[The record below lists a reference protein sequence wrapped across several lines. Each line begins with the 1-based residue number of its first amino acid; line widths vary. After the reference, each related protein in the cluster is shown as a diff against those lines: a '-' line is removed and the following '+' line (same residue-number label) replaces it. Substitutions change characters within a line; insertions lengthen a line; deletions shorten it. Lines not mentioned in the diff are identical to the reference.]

1 MKNNNIILNKNV
13 SKFKKQMYYLEK
25 DSQYA
30 LNIRVL
36 PDTFLAGYPVSSFIT
51 KYQVSGQFKYPVSGQ
66 ILKIAGYPAKPDIW
80 PNPTEY
86 RNASSCIK
94 YLSIYITQIVHF
106 SFLLVELIMIFFHLY
121 ILTKGNFH
129 FLSSNC
135 SF

>member
-51 KYQVSGQFKYPVSGQ
+51 KYQVSG
-66 ILKIAGYPAKPDIW
+66 
-80 PNPTEY
+80 
-86 RNASSCIK
+86 
-94 YLSIYITQIVHF
+94 
-106 SFLLVELIMIFFHLY
+106 
-121 ILTKGNFH
+121 
-129 FLSSNC
+129 
-135 SF
+135 